1 MMGAVGQST
10 SGHLPKNLHGAQS
23 ATYKESVVANP
34 SQGYPQIILSGTDRD
49 LPEMFQEGY
58 LRYTDERL
66 LFNGRKA
73 YLEAVFDNI
82 VGRMVAR
89 KTLRYE
95 LRNDEEERR
104 RFLREARVTAQL
116 AHPNTIPVYEI
127 GTTKG
132 DSIFFT
138 MKLLRGEDL
147 YEAIK
152 RLANRDQSAVQA
164 YPMSE
169 LVEIFLQVSQ
179 ALAFAHAHGVIH
191 RDIKPENVWLG
202 QFGEVVL
209 LDWGV
214 AKVWGVEDPPWEPED
229 FKPHP
234 DSKTNDKEQL
244 RTLTRSGQLPG
255 TPLYMSPEQILGH
268 KGIDE
273 RSDVFSMGVML
284 YELMTLK
291 EPFRGETVRKTFD
304 LIIHDDPISPRERAP
319 ERHISEAFEAIIL
332 RAIEKEKKDRY
343 QSVQEMMA
351 DVRDAR
357 DALL

>member
-1 MMGAVGQST
+1 MGNG
-10 SGHLPKNLHGAQS
+10 GD
-23 ATYKESVVANP
+23 
-34 SQGYPQIILSGTDRD
+34 GYPTIILSGTDRD
-49 LPEMFQEGY
+49 LPDLFENSHKKY
-58 LRYTDERL
+58 VDERL

-73 YLEAVFDNI
+73 YLEAVFDN
-82 VGRMVAR
+82 VTGRMVAR
-89 KTLRYE
+89 KSLRHE

-127 GTTKG
+127 GITKME
-132 DSIFFT
+132 SLYFT

-147 YEAIK
+147 YGTIK
-152 RLANRDQSAVQA
+152 RLSNRDPSAIQA
-164 YPMSE
+164 FPISE
-169 LVEIFLQVSQ
+169 LVEIFLQVCQ

-229 FKPHP
+229 FQTIATDEKV
-234 DSKTNDKEQL
+234 DRSQL

-268 KGIDE
+268 KSIDE
-273 RSDVFSMGVML
+273 RSDIFSLGVML
-284 YELMTLK
+284 YELMTLQ
-291 EPFRGETVRKTFD
+291 EPFFGETVRDTFD
-304 LIIHDDPISPRERAP
+304 LIIHDNPIPPRERSP
-319 ERHISEAFEAIIL
+319 ERNIPETFEAIIL
-332 RAIEKEKKDRY
+332 RAMEKEKKDRY
-343 QSVQEMMA
+343 QSVQEFA
-351 DVRDAR
+351 NDIRVAR
-357 DALL
+357 DAIL

>member
-1 MMGAVGQST
+1 M
-10 SGHLPKNLHGAQS
+10 
-23 ATYKESVVANP
+23 ANA
-34 SQGYPQIILSGTDRD
+34 SDGYPQIILSGTDRD
-49 LPEMFQEGY
+49 LPELLENDHSKY
-58 LRYTDERL
+58 SDERL
-66 LFNGRKA
+66 LFNGRKC

-82 VGRMVAR
+82 TGRMVAR
-89 KTLRYE
+89 KSLRHE
-95 LRNDEEERR
+95 LRNDEDERR

-116 AHPNTIPVYEI
+116 AHPNTIPLYEI
-127 GTTKG
+127 GVTKMK
-132 DSIFFT
+132 SLYFT

-152 RLANRDQSAVQA
+152 RLSNHDPQA
-164 YPMSE
+164 IQVFPISE
-169 LVEIFLQVSQ
+169 LVDIFLQVCQ

-229 FKPHP
+229 FAAVNP
-234 DSKTNDKEQL
+234 DEEVDRKQL

-268 KGIDE
+268 KSIDE
-273 RSDVFSMGVML
+273 RSDIFSMGVML

-291 EPFRGETVRKTFD
+291 EPFRGDTVRKTFD
-304 LIIHDDPISPRERAP
+304 LIIHDEPIPPRERAP
-319 ERHISEAFEAIIL
+319 ERNVPETFEQIIL
-332 RAIEKEKKDRY
+332 RAMAKEKKDRY
-343 QSVQEMMA
+343 QSIKEMA
-351 DVRDAR
+351 NDIRIAR
-357 DALL
+357 DAIL

>member
-1 MMGAVGQST
+1 MS
-10 SGHLPKNLHGAQS
+10 H
-23 ATYKESVVANP
+23 ESD
-34 SQGYPQIILSGTDRD
+34 GYPQIILSGTDRD
-49 LPEMFQEGY
+49 APEMFEEGFK
-58 LRYTDERL
+58 RYTDERL
-66 LFNGRKA
+66 IFNGRKA
-73 YLEAVFDNI
+73 YLESVYDNV
-82 VGRMVAR
+82 VGRMVAK
-89 KTLRYE
+89 KTLRHE
-95 LRNDEEERR
+95 LRNEKEDRR

-127 GTTKG
+127 GDTPAG
-132 DSIFFT
+132 SLYFT

-147 YEAIK
+147 YETVKRIAQREPKAIQK
-152 RLANRDQSAVQA
+152 YTLST
-164 YPMSE
+164 

-234 DSKTNDKEQL
+234 DADTKDREQL

-268 KGIDE
+268 KSIDE
-273 RSDVFSMGVML
+273 RSDIFSMGVLL

-291 EPFRGETVRKTFD
+291 EPFRGETVRNTFD
-304 LIIHDDPISPRERAP
+304 LIIHDEPIPPRERAP
-319 ERHISEAFEAIIL
+319 ERNIPELFEAIIL
-332 RAIEKEKKDRY
+332 KAMAKEKKDRY
-343 QSVQEMMA
+343 QSVKEMME
-351 DVRDAR
+351 DIRVAR
-357 DALL
+357 DSVIGPGSHPAT

>member
-1 MMGAVGQST
+1 MAD
-10 SGHLPKNLHGAQS
+10 
-23 ATYKESVVANP
+23 
-34 SQGYPQIILSGTDRD
+34 GYPTIILSKTDRD
-49 LPEMFQEGY
+49 LPDLFDNSY
-58 LRYTDERL
+58 KKYSDERL

-73 YLEAVFDNI
+73 YLEAVFDNAT
-82 VGRMVAR
+82 GRMVAR
-89 KTLRYE
+89 KSLRHE

-127 GTTKG
+127 GVTKME
-132 DSIFFT
+132 SLYFT

-147 YEAIK
+147 YGTIK
-152 RLANRDQSAVQA
+152 RLNNHDPSAIQNF
-164 YPMSE
+164 PISE
-169 LVEIFLQVSQ
+169 LVEVFLHVCQ

-214 AKVWGVEDPPWEPED
+214 AKVWGVEDPPWEPDD
-229 FKPHP
+229 FERIKMDEPV
-234 DSKTNDKEQL
+234 DRTQL

-268 KGIDE
+268 KSIDE
-273 RSDVFSMGVML
+273 RSDIFSMGVLL

-291 EPFRGETVRKTFD
+291 EPFHGATVRETFD
-304 LIIHDDPISPRERAP
+304 LIIHDDPISPRERSP
-319 ERHISEAFEAIIL
+319 ERNIPESFEAIIL
-332 RAIEKEKKDRY
+332 KAMEKEKKDRY
-343 QSVQEMMA
+343 QSVLEMA
-351 DVRDAR
+351 EDVRVAR
-357 DALL
+357 DAIL

>member
-1 MMGAVGQST
+1 M
-10 SGHLPKNLHGAQS
+10 
-23 ATYKESVVANP
+23 AN
-34 SQGYPQIILSGTDRD
+34 SSDGYPTIILSGTDRD
-49 LPEMFQEGY
+49 LPDLFENSY
-58 LRYTDERL
+58 KKYSDERL

-73 YLEAVFDNI
+73 YLEAVFDNAT
-82 VGRMVAR
+82 GRLVAR
-89 KTLRYE
+89 KTLRFE

-127 GTTKG
+127 GVSKME
-132 DSIFFT
+132 SLYFT

-147 YEAIK
+147 YGAIK
-152 RLANRDQSAVQA
+152 RLTNREPSAIQV
-164 YPMSE
+164 YTISE
-169 LVEIFLQVSQ
+169 FVDIFLQVCQ

-229 FKPHP
+229 FQGVPTDEKVDRH
-234 DSKTNDKEQL
+234 QL

-268 KGIDE
+268 KSIDE
-273 RSDVFSMGVML
+273 RSDIFSLGVML

-291 EPFRGETVRKTFD
+291 EPFYGQTVRETFD
-304 LIIHDDPISPRERAP
+304 QIIHDEPISPRERAP
-319 ERHISEAFEAIIL
+319 ERNIPESFEAIIL
-332 RAIEKEKKDRY
+332 KAIQKEKKDRY
-343 QSVQEMMA
+343 QSVQEFAA

-357 DALL
+357 DAIL

>member
-1 MMGAVGQST
+1 M
-10 SGHLPKNLHGAQS
+10 
-23 ATYKESVVANP
+23 ANG
-34 SQGYPQIILSGTDRD
+34 SDGYPQIILSGTDRD
-49 LPEMFQEGY
+49 LPEMFENSHNK
-58 LRYTDERL
+58 YTDERL
-66 LFNGRKA
+66 LFNGRKC

-82 VGRMVAR
+82 TGRMVAR
-89 KTLRYE
+89 KSLRME

-116 AHPNTIPVYEI
+116 AHPNTIPLYEI
-127 GTTKG
+127 GLTKMG
-132 DSIFFT
+132 SLYFT

-147 YEAIK
+147 YETIK
-152 RLANRDQSAVQA
+152 RLSQRDPQA
-164 YPMSE
+164 IQVFPLSE
-169 LVEIFLQVSQ
+169 LVEIFLQISQ

-229 FKPHP
+229 FQRVNP
-234 DSKTNDKEQL
+234 DELADRKQL

-268 KGIDE
+268 KSIDE
-273 RSDVFSMGVML
+273 RSDIFSMGVLL

-304 LIIHDDPISPRERAP
+304 LIIHDDPIPPRERSP
-319 ERHISEAFEAIIL
+319 ERNIPESFEAIIL
-332 RAIEKEKKDRY
+332 KAMAKEKVDRY
-343 QSVQEMMA
+343 QSVQELIE
-351 DVRDAR
+351 DVRIAR
-357 DALL
+357 DMLL